1 MYMYIYIYIYIYVYI
16 YICLTGLNDLEN
28 PTHDVNKR
36 NDNNNNSNSISDSLI
51 QIFISYSS
59 VT

>member
-1 MYMYIYIYIYIYVYI
+1 MYIYMLYV
-16 YICLTGLNDLEN
+16 ICLTGLNDLEN

-36 NDNNNNSNSISDSLI
+36 NDNNNSNSILDSLI
-51 QIFISYSS
+51 QILISYSS

>member
-1 MYMYIYIYIYIYVYI
+1 MLYV
-16 YICLTGLNDLEN
+16 ICLTGLNDLEN

-36 NDNNNNSNSISDSLI
+36 NDNNNSNSILYSLI
-51 QIFISYSS
+51 QILISYSS